1 MLIDKYKRNIL
12 KNIDNYLIYL
22 IILLGLFLRLYKLD
36 NIPAEIWGDIVEGM
50 DFMTPILEG
59 KFLYFLSSLFFLP

>member
-1 MLIDKYKRNIL
+1 MLIDKFKRNIL

-36 NIPAEIWGDIVEGM
+36 NNPAEIW
-50 DFMTPILEG
+50 
-59 KFLYFLSSLFFLP
+59 S